1 MFDDI
6 ILGAPDKAPRI
17 APKYALQ
24 SLCKD
29 ARKGAPEVA
38 LKGAL
43 QPAYELHLFM

>member
-1 MFDDI
+1 MDKCIWGVLDDI

-29 ARKGAPEVA
+29 ARKGA
-38 LKGAL
+38 L